1 MEVIVQE
8 DDGSVRVCAVLLSQ
22 GPLLGP
28 ILLQLTF
35 NDGTGKSL
43 SYALCSLTLV

>member
-1 MEVIVQE
+1 MEVTVQE
-8 DDGSVRVCAVLLSQ
+8 DDGLVQVCAVLLQQ
-22 GPLLGP
+22 GPLLGL

-43 SYALCSLTLV
+43 KLYIRMHFVR